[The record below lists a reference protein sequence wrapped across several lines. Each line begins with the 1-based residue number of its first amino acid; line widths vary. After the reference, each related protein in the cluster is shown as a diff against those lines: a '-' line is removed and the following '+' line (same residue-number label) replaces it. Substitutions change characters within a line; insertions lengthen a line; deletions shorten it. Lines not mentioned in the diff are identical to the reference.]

1 MGIFCIF
8 SIFSKFPIL
17 RLWTAVILMDQLGGG
32 GFPTLLVK
40 WLVVANEGD
49 LHRRR
54 RVFLLRSHHDL
65 GIRSHTGGPGKQAPN
80 MIKLLRD
87 QGLIGHPNRRIPER
101 SLIKLISR
109 MGAKDIPRRDPSES
123 QEPQL
128 PSTCHPLQPAV
139 ASPWWVQSSPWRSTA
154 RLQTWAHSIR
164 FLIIEW
170 PSTTGLIFRQS
181 YVSY

>member
-1 MGIFCIF
+1 
-8 SIFSKFPIL
+8 
-17 RLWTAVILMDQLGGG
+17 MDQLGGG

-87 QGLIGHPNRRIPER
+87 QGVIGHPNRRIPEVTDQTHQQDG
-101 SLIKLISR
+101 SK
-109 MGAKDIPRRDPSES
+109 GY
-123 QEPQL
+123 
-128 PSTCHPLQPAV
+128 
-139 ASPWWVQSSPWRSTA
+139 SPT
-154 RLQTWAHSIR
+154 
-164 FLIIEW
+164 
-170 PSTTGLIFRQS
+170 
-181 YVSY
+181 